1 MVPFS
6 ARLDG
11 RAEGIACD
19 VSNTQGETTQSTAGR
34 AWSFSG
40 QDRGH
45 NEIAENKKPTS
56 KEYPE
61 RWRQMVA
68 GEPWSGAKMLEVSIK
83 L

>member
-1 MVPFS
+1 MFGSTVLEENTRLLPARMVPFG

-11 RAEGIACD
+11 GAEGIACD
-19 VSNTQGETTQSTAGR
+19 MSNTQGETTQSTAGR

-45 NEIAENKKPTS
+45 NERAENKMPTS

-61 RWRQMVA
+61 R
-68 GEPWSGAKMLEVSIK
+68 
-83 L
+83 